1 MNSLDSAVD
10 DFAGL
15 IVEETDNDVRIK
27 PINKVTIRA
36 EKNRIIRL
44 LDNGVNPNP
53 NPNSINIAETPLSKI
68 LVLSSL
74 IESKKGPGVS
84 NVLSEDDSTFLES
97 TIADIVTKL
106 LEKGAIVDEDIQEQ
120 YRGGSLPEY
129 INELLAPH
137 IPNNNQPGL
146 NQANNGQKGGKK
158 GRKSRTRNRKAKTR
172 KGARRKRVRHAKTR
186 KASRRS

>member
-1 MNSLDSAVD
+1 MNSIGFAINDFMVSIVD
-10 DFAGL
+10 
-15 IVEETDNDVRIK
+15 EEGNDVRIK

-53 NPNSINIAETPLSKI
+53 RPNSINIAETPLSNI
-68 LVLSSL
+68 LALSSL

-106 LEKGAIVDEDIQEQ
+106 LETGAIVDEDIQEQ
-120 YRGGSLPEY
+120 YHGGTFPEY
-129 INELLAPH
+129 INKLLAPH
-137 IPNNNQPGL
+137 IRNSNNHNNQPGSTSIKPP
-146 NQANNGQKGGKK
+146 QKKHRKTKQKKHRKKKGGK
-158 GRKSRTRNRKAKTR
+158 
-172 KGARRKRVRHAKTR
+172 RHKTR
-186 KASRRS
+186 KASRRF